1 MITTMLSN
9 DDDNDDE
16 LYKKKNDVNELIK
29 SDMIVKIVTKQQV
42 KHSIN
47 RLGNFQT

>member
-9 DDDNDDE
+9 DDDNDDDE

-29 SDMIVKIVTKQQV
+29 SDMIVKIVTKQ
-42 KHSIN
+42 
-47 RLGNFQT
+47 